1 MRMYL
6 PGIDSVD
13 RKKSYGIG
21 LATVIRRYGA
31 VKEFFSPPNNLY
43 TVSMPGAIEYYQVGQ
58 MILIQGEELPLIIT
72 KIEKPWITVRRM
84 HRFWR
89 IAYRLRELFA

>member
-1 MRMYL
+1 
-6 PGIDSVD
+6 
-13 RKKSYGIG
+13 
-21 LATVIRRYGA
+21 
-31 VKEFFSPPNNLY
+31 
-43 TVSMPGAIEYYQVGQ
+43 MPGAIEYYQVGQ